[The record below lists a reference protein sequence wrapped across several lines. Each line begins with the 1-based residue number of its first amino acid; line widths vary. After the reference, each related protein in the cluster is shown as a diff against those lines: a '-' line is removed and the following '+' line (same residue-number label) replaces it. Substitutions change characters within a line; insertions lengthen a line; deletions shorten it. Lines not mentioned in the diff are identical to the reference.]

1 MECGLRRVSICVG
14 IHQWIWYWKE
24 DQIFWSR
31 SEIYWERIHQLVLV
45 HNFFGVLVNIYHDLW
60 SWCISMINQ
69 SKWVSGSCHWLCSS
83 SQDLITANIQKGCF
97 NRLVYTVHVFNA
109 SFHSSLQSKTQAI
122 KLPSLSRFFW
132 SHRNLNSILTHWPPD
147 HQSGTFNLANK
158 ETGEERMEN
167 WAFQLLKGVFV

>member
-1 MECGLRRVSICVG
+1 M
-14 IHQWIWYWKE
+14 
-24 DQIFWSR
+24 
-31 SEIYWERIHQLVLV
+31 LV

-109 SFHSSLQSKTQAI
+109 SFHSSLQRKTQAI

-158 ETGEERMEN
+158 ETGEERKEN
-167 WAFQLLKGVFV
+167 WASAFKRGVCLTRPGCLLQNEENWNICSQVPRSGTSLTRWSTLVTASLG